1 MNASH
6 LPPGLISLLFAS
18 AAVASPAASAAGNI
32 PAKPARAASAQT
44 SAAACLPIVDKA
56 WIRAAPPGSEVLAGY
71 ARVRNDCAKAAAVA
85 SARSTDFGGAMLHAT
100 QQSGGMSMMR
110 EADSL
115 EVPARGELRF
125 APGGN
130 HIMLMQPRRAL
141 KAGDHARIE
150 LVLSDG
156 RTIAADFVVRRDA
169 P

>member
-6 LPPGLISLLFAS
+6 LPLGLICLLFAS
-18 AAVASPAASAAGNI
+18 AAVALPAASASSNS
-32 PAKPARAASAQT
+32 PAKPTKSALASKAK
-44 SAAACLPIVDKA
+44 AACLPIVDRA

-71 ARVRNDCAKAAAVA
+71 ARVRNDCAKAAAVV
-85 SARSTDFGGAMLHAT
+85 SARSADFGGAMLHAT
-100 QQSGGMSMMR
+100 QRSGGMSMMR
-110 EADSL
+110 EAGAL
-115 EVPARGELRF
+115 EVPARGEMRF

-141 KAGDHARIE
+141 KVGDHARIE
-150 LVLSDG
+150 LVLLDG